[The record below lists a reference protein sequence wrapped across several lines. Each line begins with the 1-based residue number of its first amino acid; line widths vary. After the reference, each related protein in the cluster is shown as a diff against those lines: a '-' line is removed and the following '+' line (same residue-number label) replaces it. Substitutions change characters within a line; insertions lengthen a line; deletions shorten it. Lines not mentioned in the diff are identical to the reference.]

1 MSHYHFDWVSQ
12 QHRDYDDQ
20 SLWRK
25 ISRGAGKHRDKQ
37 ANSLKRGK
45 GPDKVA
51 VALLGICW
59 ESGASFLKQSQKER
73 SNLKTI
79 RFAIFWRMIK
89 NCPACPRLR
98 GGGGGVT
105 IRPAKRDIPVFQTG
119 YTGTREYEDH
129 VQHKWRA
136 VPQAACSSSVLSLR
150 MKPHWQWESQIP
162 CKAHGQI
169 SFLSLRT
176 CHETCYAKAPNALQK
191 MELDIKK
198 TTTTKNLTFA
208 SLLPVFFKWH
218 LISVNVF
225 GTKLKDGL
233 SILYL
238 IPHLLKWNR
247 CHSYIA
253 P

>member
-79 RFAIFWRMIK
+79 LFAIFLARCFSLGWVGWGK
-89 NCPACPRLR
+89 K
-98 GGGGGVT
+98 
-105 IRPAKRDIPVFQTG
+105 AKRNIPVFQTG

-176 CHETCYAKAPNALQK
+176 CHETCYANAPNALQK

-198 TTTTKNLTFA
+198 TTTKKNLTFA

-238 IPHLLKWNR
+238 IPHLLKWNKY
-247 CHSYIA
+247 HSYIA